1 MSEIKE
7 VTAVRDGQT
16 IITEIKTLY
25 YQAQIH
31 AINSFIQIGQKL
43 IELKEMVPHGQWAD
57 YIKGN
62 LDWNERKVQRFMQLA
77 EGYSD
82 GSAYA
87 RLISNPSFLSDLNMT
102 NALALLAIP
111 EDEVEDFASEHA
123 NEETTNKELAEE
135 IKKYKEE
142 NTELTEQISSLK
154 KDIEE
159 AKNNGVTIDDYNKLE
174 EKLQKA
180 KDKLK
185 KEKESKDEEVDKAKQ
200 EAIAEVECKI
210 REEVQTELDSAQ
222 SEIKELKERVAD
234 SERAAANSSNEKL
247 VEFKLYC
254 DQWQNSFDDALSIA
268 DEMREEDPKKTEK
281 MLGVMSNIID
291 YMTEAMTNWRVSD
304 A

>member
-1 MSEIKE
+1 MSEIKDI
-7 VTAVRDGQT
+7 TAVRDGQT

-57 YIKGN
+57 YIKEN

-87 RLISNPSFLSDLNMT
+87 RLVSNPSFLSDLNMT

-111 EDEVEDFASEHA
+111 EDEVEDFAETHVSED
-123 NEETTNKELAEE
+123 TSNKELAEE

-142 NTELTEQISSLK
+142 NTELTEQVASLK
-154 KDIEE
+154 RDIEE
-159 AKNNGVTIDDYNKLE
+159 AKNHAGFVSEEEYNKLE
-174 EKLQKA
+174 KKLEKA
-180 KDKLK
+180 KDSLN
-185 KEKESKDEEVDKAKQ
+185 KEKTETEAKIEEARQ
-200 EAIAEVECKI
+200 SAMAEVENKLK
-210 REEVQTELDSAQ
+210 EQMQQELDSAQ
-222 SEIKELKERVAD
+222 SEIKTLKEQM
-234 SERAAANSSNEKL
+234 EKEKRAADNSSNEKL

-268 DEMREEDPKKTEK
+268 NEIREEDPKKTEK
-281 MLGVMSNIID
+281 MLSVMSSIID
-291 YMTEAMTNWRVSD
+291 YMTEAMINI
-304 A
+304 

>member
-1 MSEIKE
+1 MSEIKDI
-7 VTAVRDGQT
+7 TAVRDGQT

-57 YIKGN
+57 YIKDN

-111 EDEVEDFASEHA
+111 EDEVEDFAEAHVSED
-123 NEETTNKELAEE
+123 TSNKELAEE

-142 NTELTEQISSLK
+142 NTELTEQVASLK
-154 KDIEE
+154 RDIEE
-159 AKNNGVTIDDYNKLE
+159 AKNHAGFVSEEEYSKLE
-174 EKLQKA
+174 KKLEKA
-180 KDKLK
+180 KDNLN
-185 KEKESKDEEVDKAKQ
+185 KEKTETEAKIEEARQ
-200 EAIAEVECKI
+200 SAMTEVENKVK
-210 REEVQTELDSAQ
+210 EQMQKELDSAQ
-222 SEIKELKERVAD
+222 SEIKTLKEQM
-234 SERAAANSSNEKL
+234 EKEKRAADNSSNEKL

-254 DQWQNSFDDALSIA
+254 DQWQNGFDDALSIA
-268 DEMREEDPKKTEK
+268 NEIREEDPKKTEK
-281 MLGVMSNIID
+281 MLGVMSSIID
-291 YMTEAMTNWRVSD
+291 YMTEAMINI
-304 A
+304 

>member
-1 MSEIKE
+1 MSEIKDI
-7 VTAVRDGQT
+7 TAVRDGQT

-43 IELKEMVPHGQWAD
+43 IELKDMVPHGQWAD
-57 YIKGN
+57 YIKEN

-111 EDEVEDFASEHA
+111 EDEVEDFAEAHVSED
-123 NEETTNKELAEE
+123 TSNKELAEE

-142 NTELTEQISSLK
+142 NTELTEQVASLK
-154 KDIEE
+154 RDIEA
-159 AKNNGVTIDDYNKLE
+159 AKNHAGFVSEEEYNKLE
-174 EKLQKA
+174 IKLEKA
-180 KDKLK
+180 KDSLN
-185 KEKESKDEEVDKAKQ
+185 KEKTETEAKIEEARQ
-200 EAIAEVECKI
+200 SAMTEVENKVK
-210 REEVQTELDSAQ
+210 EQMQKELDSAQ
-222 SEIKELKERVAD
+222 SEIKTLKEQM
-234 SERAAANSSNEKL
+234 EKEKRAADNSSNEKL

-281 MLGVMSNIID
+281 MLGVMSSIID
-291 YMTEAMTNWRVSD
+291 YMTEAMTNI
-304 A
+304 